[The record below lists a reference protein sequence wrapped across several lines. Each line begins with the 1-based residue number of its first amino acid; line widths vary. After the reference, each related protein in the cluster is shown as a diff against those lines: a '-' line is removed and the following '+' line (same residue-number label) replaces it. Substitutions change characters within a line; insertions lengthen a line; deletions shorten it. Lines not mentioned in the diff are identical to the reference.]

1 MDFKLVGSNELEV
14 VYTQVDRKFLQYST
28 YRWDFVLD
36 QLLTLV
42 YCLEA
47 LGLLPDNVPVNYI
60 EDCIYSV

>member
-47 LGLLPDNVPVNYI
+47 LGLLPNNVTVEYI
-60 EDCIYSV
+60 EDCIYSI